1 MVCVPQTIKD
11 TVIKNIINLRSTL
24 DNLSILILIYK

>member
-1 MVCVPQTIKD
+1 MRRNGNEIIPPD
-11 TVIKNIINLRSTL
+11 TKKIWTSL